1 MNPQLSWIANR
12 QFWAGAAATFVV
24 GFLVAIGVPNL
35 MRTHMSTSESKRNF
49 AMRAQVQGMDMLA
62 PAETDADR
70 KMVRTASTDLL
81 VKSPKEVS
89 EKIRMLALQAGGFL
103 ISSETYGGENAS
115 SASLTIRVPVDRF
128 DQIRAQI
135 SKLGL
140 RVESEKLEAQ
150 DVTKQ
155 YVDLSARFRNF
166 RAQEAQ
172 YLGILRQAKTVK
184 DTVDVSG
191 KLNEVR
197 GQIEQQQAEFDALSK
212 QVATVAVTITLHA
225 ESEAQVFG
233 LHWRP
238 LYQLKLA
245 AKDGID
251 GIGDYAAAM
260 ASVVFYIPAI
270 VLWLV
275 TIVVGATVA
284 WRILRWAW
292 RRFFVQLKTES
303 AR

>member
-1 MNPQLSWIANR
+1 MNAQLSLIANR
-12 QFWAGAAATFVV
+12 QFWTGAAATFVV

-197 GQIEQQQAEFDALSK
+197 ALQASSNGCCDDYLTCRVGGAGVWS
-212 QVATVAVTITLHA
+212 
-225 ESEAQVFG
+225 S
-233 LHWRP
+233 
-238 LYQLKLA
+238 LA
-245 AKDGID
+245 AVVPTETRSQGWYRRYWRLRFCNGLVRFLCSGNPSVAGNDCGRRC
-251 GIGDYAAAM
+251 GRM
-260 ASVVFYIPAI
+260 AHLALVLAGVVCS
-270 VLWLV
+270 
-275 TIVVGATVA
+275 
-284 WRILRWAW
+284 
-292 RRFFVQLKTES
+292 TED
-303 AR
+303 